1 MEESANGKSER
12 IMKKLN
18 SFKKINKHNLIRKRI
33 SSKTIRDD
41 KYFKINSKE
50 NNNNYPNI
58 NEINKNDKGNIFND
72 KKIFRRRLTQYNNS
86 KKVRLKL
93 TYELIKSGI
102 KKYNMGFF
110 FNIPTTEERQ
120 KNIIDSIKI
129 QSNERTPKDIF
140 NIKQFLIDAKLL
152 GLLKFTNCNEEVI
165 DKLLINCCINCK
177 YHFARKDTILYKKN
191 DLIDNF
197 YIIINGKI
205 GIFKPYIK
213 KEYMTGFDYF
223 RYIYDLY
230 TKNESYLL
238 GLVLRQNYYLFPI
251 KENMLPY
258 FNLNVAH
265 ILIQK
270 FKSNKKNYINLFES
284 IEDIL
289 KKCFINPIN
298 YKYNKKISK
307 NNDFNYELISNIT
320 DLNIVYI
327 YEYNLIE
334 EYYDGNFIESIS
346 NEKFIKEYNLNLSE
360 NIKNKDD
367 KYKVE
372 DKRIFTAK
380 ILSDTHLCYFDLNNF
395 YNLLISEYK
404 KIIHRDSKFLSENY
418 FLFKEI
424 SKQFEQKYFPLFE
437 YEEIKINQFLFK
449 EDQSFEYIYFIKEG
463 TVELS
468 INKSILQM
476 HELLKELYFIKDR
489 ISNPNEENINN
500 KKNIFDINI
509 FEKAYSIN
517 EQETKLVVLE
527 KKDII
532 GLECFYLGINYFY
545 NAKVIRKGGTF
556 YKIKKENF
564 SKILELEEEKT
575 GFQKNYQDECE
586 IKIDFLIDRI
596 FTINKVKLNL
606 IENKKNNQLLNKDN
620 KKNQKILINFTHKN
634 NKMKIIKK
642 INELFEEKFSF
653 ENKRKKKKNKFNN
666 TFINYKKYLS
676 HTKNKS
682 KYYKKIFY
690 DYNNQI
696 YSRNQSKVKIL
707 KQNNFSQSEKNLNN
721 QNINQYSLQNKKII
735 DNKSIINISENQ
747 DISENNNSSN
757 SMVKIDLP
765 DVTSTSPIQTNR
777 KSSFGLK
784 TEKYLFNKVKKQL
797 TYDNL
802 FLNFSKHN
810 IDINNSLNN
819 IKLIEKSKISKSLI
833 KNNSPKN
840 IDFIPWKYFHYNE
853 NIEPLTNRKR
863 TMRNYWY
870 KNIDKL
876 KDNNN
881 DYSSIGNWI
890 YGINNNKNKVKLY
903 KNKDYLKSTNSLL

>member
-58 NEINKNDKGNIFND
+58 NEINKNDIGNIFND

-404 KIIHRDSKFLSENY
+404 KLFIEILNFYLKIIFYLKKFQNNLS
-418 FLFKEI
+418 
-424 SKQFEQKYFPLFE
+424 
-437 YEEIKINQFLFK
+437 
-449 EDQSFEYIYFIKEG
+449 
-463 TVELS
+463 
-468 INKSILQM
+468 KSIF
-476 HELLKELYFIKDR
+476 LYL
-489 ISNPNEENINN
+489 NM
-500 KKNIFDINI
+500 KK
-509 FEKAYSIN
+509 
-517 EQETKLVVLE
+517 
-527 KKDII
+527 
-532 GLECFYLGINYFY
+532 
-545 NAKVIRKGGTF
+545 
-556 YKIKKENF
+556 
-564 SKILELEEEKT
+564 
-575 GFQKNYQDECE
+575 
-586 IKIDFLIDRI
+586 
-596 FTINKVKLNL
+596 
-606 IENKKNNQLLNKDN
+606 
-620 KKNQKILINFTHKN
+620 
-634 NKMKIIKK
+634 
-642 INELFEEKFSF
+642 
-653 ENKRKKKKNKFNN
+653 
-666 TFINYKKYLS
+666 
-676 HTKNKS
+676 
-682 KYYKKIFY
+682 
-690 DYNNQI
+690 
-696 YSRNQSKVKIL
+696 
-707 KQNNFSQSEKNLNN
+707 
-721 QNINQYSLQNKKII
+721 
-735 DNKSIINISENQ
+735 
-747 DISENNNSSN
+747 
-757 SMVKIDLP
+757 
-765 DVTSTSPIQTNR
+765 
-777 KSSFGLK
+777 
-784 TEKYLFNKVKKQL
+784 
-797 TYDNL
+797 
-802 FLNFSKHN
+802 
-810 IDINNSLNN
+810 
-819 IKLIEKSKISKSLI
+819 
-833 KNNSPKN
+833 
-840 IDFIPWKYFHYNE
+840 
-853 NIEPLTNRKR
+853 
-863 TMRNYWY
+863 
-870 KNIDKL
+870 
-876 KDNNN
+876 
-881 DYSSIGNWI
+881 
-890 YGINNNKNKVKLY
+890 
-903 KNKDYLKSTNSLL
+903 